1 VVGKLDRS
9 FILIAGQDKE
19 RAVAMGKN
27 KKNKNKI
34 DGDFSYIEHKII
46 NSEAWKGLKAHTK
59 WLYFEFKLR
68 WRGDNTRDINLTYID
83 IKENK
88 IMAIETFIDDRKIL
102 IERGFIDIVKRG
114 GLEKQPMIYGLS
126 NRWKQFGTKDFVKV
140 DIEDILPEIY
150 TTKFKKGHKFMGNRF
165 KKKEHL

>member
-1 VVGKLDRS
+1 MS
-9 FILIAGQDKE
+9 
-19 RAVAMGKN
+19 
-27 KKNKNKI
+27 KKKKNKI
-34 DGDFSYIEHKII
+34 DGTYSYIEHNII

-68 WRGDNTRDINLTYID
+68 WRGDNTRNIILRYNEA
-83 IKENK
+83 KN
-88 IMAIETFIDDRKIL
+88 IMAIDTFIEDRKLL

-114 GLEKQPMIYGLS
+114 GLERQRMIYGLS